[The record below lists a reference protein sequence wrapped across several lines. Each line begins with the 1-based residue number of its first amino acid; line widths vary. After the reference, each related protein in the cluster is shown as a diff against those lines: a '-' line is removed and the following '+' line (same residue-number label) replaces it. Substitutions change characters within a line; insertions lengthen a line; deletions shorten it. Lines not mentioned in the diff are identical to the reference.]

1 MPKAQVVVTDA
12 IIALALLILTAIF
25 LLVTLSY
32 SKDKLEENIE
42 FNDISEKAAAITDA
56 LAFSPG
62 KPANWTLQVVSVP
75 GLARWERHI
84 SYGKLVNFTN
94 LTSDQVRNAFKIQSY
109 LYRLVMYYHNSSPIV
124 GTGYNYTGQFNIS
137 ANARRAVMYGN
148 QSAYL
153 DFYIWR

>member
-62 KPANWTLQVVSVP
+62 MPANWTLQVVSVP

-84 SYGKLVNFTN
+84 SYGKLVNFRTIKIK
-94 LTSDQVRNAFKIQSY
+94 RN
-109 LYRLVMYYHNSSPIV
+109 NS
-124 GTGYNYTGQFNIS
+124 NI
-137 ANARRAVMYGN
+137 Y
-148 QSAYL
+148 
-153 DFYIWR
+153 